1 MKKIFALGLAIVA
14 GIGIVSPSQAAEF
27 KTVAVIDSGFDSSLL
42 GDSVLEEICIVS
54 ISIGCNGAKS
64 FDIGP
69 GASGSA
75 TKISA
80 RHIRDWNHG
89 TQMADV
95 IAKTN
100 PDIKLVLI
108 RNSKVFGSSVYS
120 GNEADFAKALD
131 WVSNNHEQYNIVG
144 VSFSRGSHT
153 YANSASVNRTKSLL
167 RSNTTLLNNLINKG
181 GKQSLIDLYAAKVN
195 ELQAILDSV
204 QPVPCKVSSAI
215 SYEISELKSLNIA
228 TFIATG
234 NDGDKKNID
243 SPACVEDAVSV
254 ATLAK
259 YGNSD
264 GSYNLA
270 LNTNV
275 SQTTDFATNGE
286 FNTVFGF
293 EKDSSSIATAV
304 LAGYWASVFD
314 GSFDSTY
321 SYVLSVSSDVS
332 GFAVRAVD
340 VLK

>member
-14 GIGIVSPSQAAEF
+14 GIGMVSPSQAAEF
-27 KTVAVIDSGFDSSLL
+27 KSIAVIDSGFDSSLL
-42 GDSVLEEICIVS
+42 GDSVLEEVCIVS

-69 GASGSA
+69 GSSGSA

-108 RNSKVFGSSVYS
+108 RNSKVFGSSVYA

-131 WVSNNHEQYNIVG
+131 WVSGNYEQYNIVG
-144 VSFSRGSHT
+144 VSFSRGSHS
-153 YANSASVNRTKSLL
+153 YANSASVNKTKSLL
-167 RSNTTLLNNLINKG
+167 RSNTTILNGLIKRG
-181 GKQSLIDLYAAKVN
+181 GKQSLIDIYTAKVN
-195 ELQAILDSV
+195 ELQAILDSTP
-204 QPVPCKVSSAI
+204 PVPCKVSTAI
-215 SYEISELKSLNIA
+215 SSEISELKALNIA

-243 SPACVEDAVSV
+243 SPACVDDAVSV

-275 SQTTDFATNGE
+275 SQSTDFATNGE

-293 EKDSSSIATAV
+293 ERDSSSIATAV

-314 GSFDSTY
+314 GSFDETY
-321 SYVLSVSSDVS
+321 EYLKNS
-332 GFAVRAVD
+332 GGAVKDFAVVAVD